1 MIEIDR
7 QGLVK
12 LPEGAVIFDGQ
23 SDYAIRGGKALRWS
37 FAGYDQSIGF
47 DDFGVDEMC
56 IVTPATTLAVL
67 TAGYRPVWHPS
78 ADAA

>member
-1 MIEIDR
+1 
-7 QGLVK
+7 
-12 LPEGAVIFDGQ
+12 
-23 SDYAIRGGKALRWS
+23 LRWS

-47 DDFGVDEMC
+47 DEFGVDEMC